1 MKKLFLPMILGLAG
15 LALGAGTGWMLR
27 PAPAPVPADL
37 AASEPP
43 AYAPAPANLDTL
55 SMPNHFVVPVLA
67 DGRVRSMV
75 VLSLALELA
84 EGHDVSLSRHEP
96 RLRSVFLQVLFD
108 HANRGGFE
116 GVFTSGEA
124 LITLR
129 RALRDAA
136 RAEFGPALH
145 DVLITEIVRQE
156 S

>member
-1 MKKLFLPMILGLAG
+1 MKKLALPLILGLVG
-15 LALGAGTGWMLR
+15 LAIGAGAGWTLR
-27 PAPAPVPADL
+27 PAPVAEGVAETE
-37 AASEPP
+37 AP
-43 AYAPAPANLDTL
+43 AYAPPPANLDTL

-67 DGRVRSMV
+67 EGRVRSMV
-75 VLSLALELA
+75 VLTLALELA
-84 EGHDVSLSRHEP
+84 EGHGVSLARHEP

-136 RAEFGPALH
+136 RAELGADLH
-145 DVLITEIVRQE
+145 DVLITEILRQE